1 MATVWANRCQW
12 SGREPVHV
20 DTVWRVPMCYR
31 SWCWCLQRITE
42 VKNDKRRQLL
52 PCPDYDVRDT
62 SVWIKRIKRK
72 KNNKK
77 KEKIRKKKKG
87 KVNVSKESHLF
98 TFTVLFLSSF
108 VQLLKRWKERRQKH
122 LKISTP
128 PTPTHYNTVVCA
140 ALGARNW
147 RNSTLNS
154 NYADWRS
161 FAALLLLSPPLP
173 LTLQQYYTSTLYIS
187 KVSLNSNWISK
198 E

>member
-62 SVWIKRIKRK
+62 SDWIKRRRKK

-77 KEKIRKKKKG
+77 KGKITRKKRKSKRIKRIPSLYVHGSFSLFFCSTFEKMKRKKT
-87 KVNVSKESHLF
+87 K
-98 TFTVLFLSSF
+98 
-108 VQLLKRWKERRQKH
+108 KH

-128 PTPTHYNTVVCA
+128 PTPTHYNTVCA